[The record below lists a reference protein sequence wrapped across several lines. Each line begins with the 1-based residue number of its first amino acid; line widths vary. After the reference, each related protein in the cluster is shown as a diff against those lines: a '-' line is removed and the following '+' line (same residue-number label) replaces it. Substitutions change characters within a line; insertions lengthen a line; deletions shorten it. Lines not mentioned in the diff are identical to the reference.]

1 MSDTESSLGAA
12 IDAAIDARI
21 ESKLAER
28 REGEASTPEPS
39 STAPEAA
46 ETSESDDTP

>member
-1 MSDTESSLGAA
+1 MSDNESSLGAA

-28 REGEASTPEPS
+28 REGDTSAPEPS
-39 STAPEAA
+39 SGAPEAA